1 MATHNLTGTINC
13 GVAGSWNAYWRNY
26 YTNSYSSSHKVVG
39 KLSNENVMY
48 ACNITFNKTELASL
62 RSKTKTSMSITVSGN
77 GYLYASGNE
86 IYWPLRYKATEYTT
100 TNSAT
105 PDSTRDPWK
114 SSNANSTAD
123 SYSNMFFLT
132 SQTSSPQSGNF
143 TKTYDI
149 SSLSVPVYGF
159 VMGPANSSYTRQLTL
174 SSFSLKVVIPDYVV
188 SYNKGD
194 YGTGTDTSE
203 TVEAKDSTTLPGA
216 IFTRTGYTQTGW
228 STNSNG
234 STKNYNLNASYTVNA
249 AVTLYPYWEID
260 TYTVT
265 YNPGQYG
272 SGTIAADTKTYG
284 IDLQL
289 SSSTYSRADYTQ
301 TGWSTV
307 DGGSK
312 DYNLGGLYTTDADII
327 LYPYWNRNQFLI
339 TYDAVGGTGAPAT
352 QYKTPGVDI
361 QLSST
366 IPTKTGFTFL
376 GWDDS
381 SAATTVDY
389 HPGDTYTTDA
399 NLDLYAVWKT
409 AGLWVMGSNLQ
420 LKAVPIYVMKQG
432 GLVECQIYIMDSN
445 GHLKRV

>member
-1 MATHNLTGTINC
+1 MATHTLNGTITC
-13 GVAGSWNAYWRNY
+13 GASG
-26 YTNSYSSSHKVVG
+26 SSSNNWNGFYQNTASKNNRYVG
-39 KLSNENVMY
+39 LASGESVYY
-48 ACNITFNKTELASL
+48 ACNIMYSGLSDFS
-62 RSKTKTSMSITVSGN
+62 SKPITSITLRIYVSSGTVWPSTDGKKWNIGFKYTSSNGAGATGGSQHWARTSSAAQTAMGTYTVANLVSGSSS
-77 GYLYASGNE
+77 AS
-86 IYWPLRYKATEYTT
+86 
-100 TNSAT
+100 
-105 PDSTRDPWK
+105 
-114 SSNANSTAD
+114 STAKWYD
-123 SYSNMFFLT
+123 VSVGTTLPKYGYCIGPTAGYT
-132 SQTSSPQSGNF
+132 SQT
-143 TKTYDI
+143 
-149 SSLSVPVYGF
+149 
-159 VMGPANSSYTRQLTL
+159 RLTL
-174 SSFSLKVVIPDYVV
+174 GATTTLKIVVPDYVV

-381 SAATTVDY
+381 SAAATVDY
-389 HPGDTYTTDA
+389 HPGDTYSTDA